1 MAETNVMGTYKF
13 PPNVFDKIL
22 DKFSQAVQDGKYH
35 KLDYVFWRKLKTT
48 KNSVRIVV
56 KSDLNG
62 KIFFDIFPDTY
73 IMNSFFADGIDGSF
87 GEYLVD
93 NVCNIFTNDYAIEC
107 SEKFLEYKLRNAKKT
122 IKKNNDVAKN
132 NNVVKF
138 SDESDYIKAYD
149 EATGWDT
156 EFSCASLSDK
166 DLQKILGE
174 SCVVISDEEA
184 QKILEELHNTPIA
197 AVSDSDCITGKVAS
211 IDSNTI
217 FVGGNIATA
226 TTTLGGRIDAIED
239 KCAMIDNDYI
249 DDRINKVLNEQNTF
263 NNNVDNKKGNK
274 KMKAFNFDFG
284 PCTTDNIRM
293 SMYGL
298 AVKNANGTW
307 VSYNPESK
315 EIIDVDIF
323 NFDGGKFLYK
333 MPVAIKDVKVGDIV
347 IHNRKAMFVIEVAET
362 GMTAIDPQAGEEKKI
377 LLTKSPFGFNF
388 ATKVVSLFNMT
399 SDAPTPD
406 APFGNMLPF
415 LMMSENSGE
424 FDMNT
429 MLMLSMMGGQSGMDF
444 SKNPMMMYFLMKD
457 SKNADDLLPLMFM
470 GNLCK

>member
-1 MAETNVMGTYKF
+1 MAETNVMGIFEF
-13 PPNVFDKIL
+13 PPNIFDKIL
-22 DKFSQAVQDGKYH
+22 DRFSQAVQDNKYQ
-35 KLDYVFWRKLKTT
+35 KLDYVFWRKLKTS
-48 KNSVRIVV
+48 KNKVRIVV

-62 KIFFDIFPDTY
+62 KLFFDIYPDVYTINY
-73 IMNSFFADGIDGSF
+73 SFFVDGIDGSF
-87 GEYLVD
+87 GKYLID
-93 NVCNIFTNDYAIEC
+93 NVCNIFINDYAIKC
-107 SEKFLEYKLRNAKKT
+107 SEKFFEYKMRRAKKT
-122 IKKNNDVAKN
+122 TEKNNDISKTC
-132 NNVVKF
+132 
-138 SDESDYIKAYD
+138 DELDYTKVYD
-149 EATGWDT
+149 KTRWMT
-156 EFSCASLSDK
+156 EFSCANT
-166 DLQKILGE
+166 
-174 SCVVISDEEA
+174 ISDEEA
-184 QKILEELHNTPIA
+184 QKILGELRTTPIA
-197 AVSDSDCITGKVAS
+197 VVPDSHCSLETGKVAS
-211 IDSNTI
+211 INSNAI
-217 FVGGNIATA
+217 FA
-226 TTTLGGRIDAIED
+226 TTLASTPDTIALGSQIDAIKD

-347 IHNRKAMFVIEVAET
+347 IHNRKAMFVTEVAET

-377 LLTKSPFGFNF
+377 LLTRSPFGFNY

-415 LMMSENSGE
+415 LMLSEDSGE

-429 MLMLSMMGGQSGMDF
+429 MLMLSMMSGQAGMDF

-457 SKNADDLLPLMFM
+457 SKNADDFLPLMFM

>member
-1 MAETNVMGTYKF
+1 MAGTNVMGIFEF
-13 PPNVFDKIL
+13 PSNIFDKIL
-22 DKFSQAVQDGKYH
+22 DRFSQAVKDNKYQ
-35 KLDYVFWRKLKTT
+35 KLDYVFWRKLKTS
-48 KNSVRIVV
+48 KNKVRIVV
-56 KSDLNG
+56 KSGLND
-62 KIFFDIFPDTY
+62 KIFFDIYPDVYTINY
-73 IMNSFFADGIDGSF
+73 SFFVDGIDGSF
-87 GEYLVD
+87 GKYLLD
-93 NVCNIFTNDYAIEC
+93 NICNIFTDKYVIKC
-107 SEKFLEYKLRNAKKT
+107 SEEFFEYKMRRAKK
-122 IKKNNDVAKN
+122 AAEKN
-132 NNVVKF
+132 NNISKPW
-138 SDESDYIKAYD
+138 DDLDYTKVFDKGI
-149 EATGWDT
+149 WNT
-156 EFSCASLSDK
+156 EFSCANT
-166 DLQKILGE
+166 
-174 SCVVISDEEA
+174 ISDEEA
-184 QKILEELHNTPIA
+184 QKILGKLHTTPIV
-197 AVSDSDCITGKVAS
+197 AVPDSDCSLGTGKVAS
-211 IDSNTI
+211 INSNAI
-217 FVGGNIATA
+217 FA
-226 TTTLGGRIDAIED
+226 TTIADPVTITLGSQIDAIKD
-239 KCAMIDNDYI
+239 KCAMIDEDYI
-249 DDRINKVLNEQNTF
+249 NDRINKVLNEQNTF

-347 IHNRKAMFVIEVAET
+347 IHNRKAMFVIDVSET
-362 GMTAIDPQAGEEKKI
+362 GMTAIDPQVGEEKKI

-429 MLMLSMMGGQSGMDF
+429 MLMLSMMSSQGGMDF

>member
-1 MAETNVMGTYKF
+1 MAESNVMGTYKF

-22 DKFSQAVQDGKYH
+22 DNFSQAVQDGKYH
-35 KLDYVFWRKLKTT
+35 KLDYVFWRKLKTS

-62 KIFFDIFPDTY
+62 KIFFEVFPDTY
-73 IMNSFFADGIDGSF
+73 IMNSFFAGGIDGSF
-87 GEYLVD
+87 GEFLAD

-107 SEKFLEYKLRNAKKT
+107 SEKFLEYKMKKAKKT
-122 IKKNNDVAKN
+122 VEKN
-132 NNVVKF
+132 NNISKTR
-138 SDESDYIKAYD
+138 DDLDYLKVY
-149 EATGWDT
+149 EGWNT
-156 EFSCASLSDK
+156 EFSCKSILSDEDIQRITK
-166 DLQKILGE
+166 
-174 SCVVISDEEA
+174 
-184 QKILEELHNTPIA
+184 ELNTTPITV
-197 AVSDSDCITGKVAS
+197 VSNDDCATGKVAS
-211 IDSNTI
+211 IDSNAI
-217 FVGGNIATA
+217 F
-226 TTTLGGRIDAIED
+226 TTTLTSAPGTTTIGSRIDAIED

-249 DDRINKVLNEQNTF
+249 DNRVNKVLNEQNTF

-333 MPVAIKDVKVGDIV
+333 MPVAVKDVKVGDIV
-347 IHNRKAMFVIEVAET
+347 IHNRKAMFVIDVSDA

-429 MLMLSMMGGQSGMDF
+429 MLMLSMMGGQSSMDF

>member
-1 MAETNVMGTYKF
+1 MAETNVMGIFEF
-13 PPNVFDKIL
+13 PPNIFDKIL
-22 DKFSQAVQDGKYH
+22 DRFSQAVQDNKYQ
-35 KLDYVFWRKLKTT
+35 KLDYVFWRKLKTS
-48 KNSVRIVV
+48 KNKVRIVV

-62 KIFFDIFPDTY
+62 KLFFDIYPDVY
-73 IMNSFFADGIDGSF
+73 ITNYSFFVDGIDGSF
-87 GEYLVD
+87 GKYLID
-93 NVCNIFTNDYAIEC
+93 NVCNIFTNDYAIKC
-107 SEKFLEYKLRNAKKT
+107 SEKFFEYKMRRAKKT
-122 IKKNNDVAKN
+122 VEKNNDISKTR
-132 NNVVKF
+132 
-138 SDESDYIKAYD
+138 DDLDYTKVCA
-149 EATGWDT
+149 GWNT
-156 EFSCASLSDK
+156 EFSTAWT
-166 DLQKILGE
+166 
-174 SCVVISDEEA
+174 ISDEEA
-184 QKILEELHNTPIA
+184 QKILGELNTTPIT
-197 AVSDSDCITGKVAS
+197 VVPNSDCMTGKVAS
-211 IDSNTI
+211 INSNAI
-217 FVGGNIATA
+217 FATTLADPA

-249 DDRINKVLNEQNTF
+249 DGRINKVLNEQNTF
-263 NNNVDNKKGNK
+263 NNNVDDKKGNK

-347 IHNRKAMFVIEVAET
+347 IHNRKAMFVIDVSET

>member
-1 MAETNVMGTYKF
+1 MAETNVIGIF
-13 PPNVFDKIL
+13 EFQHNIFDKIL
-22 DKFSQAVQDGKYH
+22 DRFSQAVQDNKYQ
-35 KLDYVFWRKLKTT
+35 KIDYVFWRKLKTS
-48 KNSVRIVV
+48 KNKVRIVV
-56 KSDLNG
+56 KSDLND
-62 KIFFDIFPDTY
+62 KIFFDIYPDVY
-73 IMNSFFADGIDGSF
+73 ITDYSFFVDGIDGSF
-87 GEYLVD
+87 GKYLLD
-93 NVCNIFTNDYAIEC
+93 NICNIFTNDYAVNKC
-107 SEKFLEYKLRNAKKT
+107 SEKLFEYKMRKAKK
-122 IKKNNDVAKN
+122 AAEKN
-132 NNVVKF
+132 NNI
-138 SDESDYIKAYD
+138 SNTWDDLDYTKVYD
-149 EATGWDT
+149 KGIWNT
-156 EFSCASLSDK
+156 EFSCTNT
-166 DLQKILGE
+166 
-174 SCVVISDEEA
+174 ISDEEA
-184 QKILEELHNTPIA
+184 QKILGKLYTTPIV
-197 AVSDSDCITGKVAS
+197 AVPDSDCSLETGKVAS
-211 IDSNTI
+211 INSNTI
-217 FVGGNIATA
+217 FATTLTDPT
-226 TTTLGGRIDAIED
+226 TTTLGSQIDAI
-239 KCAMIDNDYI
+239 KNNCVMIDDDYI
-249 DDRINKVLNEQNTF
+249 NDRINKVLNEQNTF

-347 IHNRKAMFVIEVAET
+347 IHNRKAMFVIDVSET
-362 GMTAIDPQAGEEKKI
+362 GMTAIDPQVGEEKKI

-429 MLMLSMMGGQSGMDF
+429 MLMLSMMGGQGGMDF

>member
-1 MAETNVMGTYKF
+1 MAESNVMGTYKF

-22 DKFSQAVQDGKYH
+22 DNFSQAVQDGKYH
-35 KLDYVFWRKLKTT
+35 KLDYVFWRKLKTS

-62 KIFFDIFPDTY
+62 KIFFEVFPDTY
-73 IMNSFFADGIDGSF
+73 IMNSFFAGGIDGSF
-87 GEYLVD
+87 GEYLAD

-107 SEKFLEYKLRNAKKT
+107 SEKFLEYKMKKAKKT
-122 IKKNNDVAKN
+122 VEKN
-132 NNVVKF
+132 NNISKTC
-138 SDESDYIKAYD
+138 DNLDYLKVY
-149 EATGWDT
+149 EGWNT
-156 EFSCASLSDK
+156 EFSCESILSDEDIQRITK
-166 DLQKILGE
+166 
-174 SCVVISDEEA
+174 
-184 QKILEELHNTPIA
+184 ELNTTPITV
-197 AVSDSDCITGKVAS
+197 VSNDDCLTGKVAS
-211 IDSNTI
+211 INSNGVLTTTTI
-217 FVGGNIATA
+217 SPA
-226 TTTLGGRIDAIED
+226 TTTLGSQIEAIKD

-249 DDRINKVLNEQNTF
+249 DDRINKVLDEQNTF
-263 NNNVDNKKGNK
+263 NNVDDKKGNN

-284 PCTTDNIRM
+284 PCTNDNIRM

-333 MPVAIKDVKVGDIV
+333 MPVAVKDVKVGDIV
-347 IHNRKAMFVIEVAET
+347 IHNRKAMFVIDVSDA

-415 LMMSENSGE
+415 LMLSENSGE

>member
-1 MAETNVMGTYKF
+1 MAESNVMGTYKF

-22 DKFSQAVQDGKYH
+22 DNFSQAVQDNKYH
-35 KLDYVFWRKLKTT
+35 KLDYAFWRKLKTS
-48 KNSVRIVV
+48 KNSIRIIV
-56 KSDLNG
+56 KTDLNG

-73 IMNSFFADGIDGSF
+73 IMNSFFADAGDGSF

-107 SEKFLEYKLRNAKKT
+107 SEKFFEYKMRRARAKKT
-122 IKKNNDVAKN
+122 IAKN
-132 NNVVKF
+132 NNISKTH
-138 SDESDYIKAYD
+138 DELDCTKVYD
-149 EATGWDT
+149 KTTGWNT
-156 EFSCASLSDK
+156 EFSSAWIPDE
-166 DLQKILGE
+166 DN
-174 SCVVISDEEA
+174 IS
-184 QKILEELHNTPIA
+184 KILEKLNATPITV
-197 AVSDSDCITGKVAS
+197 VSHDEDCITGKVAS
-211 IDSNTI
+211 VNSNTI
-217 FVGGNIATA
+217 FTDTIAST
-226 TTTLGGRIDAIED
+226 TTTLGSQIEAIKD

-263 NNNVDNKKGNK
+263 NNNVDNKKGNN

-284 PCTTDNIRM
+284 PCTNDNIRM

-298 AVKNANGTW
+298 AVKNTAGTW

-315 EIIDVDIF
+315 EIIDVDVF

-347 IHNRKAMFVIEVAET
+347 IHNRKAMFVTEIAEA
-362 GMTAIDPQAGEEKKI
+362 GMIAIDPQAGEEKKI

-399 SDAPTPD
+399 SNAPTPD

-415 LMMSENSGE
+415 LMMSESDGE

-429 MLMLSMMGGQSGMDF
+429 MLMLSMMGGQGSMDF
-444 SKNPMMMYFLMKD
+444 AKNPMMMYFLMKD
-457 SKNADDLLPLMFM
+457 TKNMDELLPLMFM

>member
-1 MAETNVMGTYKF
+1 MAESNVVGTYKF

-22 DKFSQAVQDGKYH
+22 DNFSQAVQDGKYH
-35 KLDYVFWRKLKTT
+35 KLDYVFWRKLKTS

-62 KIFFDIFPDTY
+62 KIFFEVFPDTY
-73 IMNSFFADGIDGSF
+73 IMNSFFAGGIDGSF
-87 GEYLVD
+87 GEFLAD

-107 SEKFLEYKLRNAKKT
+107 SEKFLEYKMKKAKKT
-122 IKKNNDVAKN
+122 VEKN
-132 NNVVKF
+132 NNISKTC
-138 SDESDYIKAYD
+138 DNLDYLKVY
-149 EATGWDT
+149 EGWNT
-156 EFSCASLSDK
+156 EFSCESILSDEDIQRITK
-166 DLQKILGE
+166 
-174 SCVVISDEEA
+174 
-184 QKILEELHNTPIA
+184 ELNATPITV
-197 AVSDSDCITGKVAS
+197 VSNDDCLTGKVAS
-211 IDSNTI
+211 INSNGVFTGGTI
-217 FVGGNIATA
+217 A
-226 TTTLGGRIDAIED
+226 TTTLGSQIEAITD

-263 NNNVDNKKGNK
+263 NNVDDKKGNN

-284 PCTTDNIRM
+284 PCTNDNIRM

-333 MPVAIKDVKVGDIV
+333 MPVAVKDVKVGDIV
-347 IHNRKAMFVIEVAET
+347 IHNRKAMFVIDVSDA

-415 LMMSENSGE
+415 LMLSENSGE

>member
-1 MAETNVMGTYKF
+1 MAESNVMGTYKF

-22 DKFSQAVQDGKYH
+22 DIFSQAVQDNKYY
-35 KLDYVFWRKLKTT
+35 KLDYVFWRKLKTS
-48 KNSVRIVV
+48 KNSVRIIV
-56 KSDLNG
+56 KFDLNG
-62 KIFFDIFPDTY
+62 KIFFDVFPDTY
-73 IMNSFFADGIDGSF
+73 IMNSFFANADDGSF
-87 GEYLVD
+87 GEFLAD
-93 NVCNIFTNDYAIEC
+93 NVCNIFTNDYAVEC
-107 SEKFLEYKLRNAKKT
+107 SEKFLEYKMRRAKKT
-122 IKKNNDVAKN
+122 VEKNNDISKTR
-132 NNVVKF
+132 
-138 SDESDYIKAYD
+138 DDLDYTKVCA
-149 EATGWDT
+149 GWNT
-156 EFSCASLSDK
+156 EFSSAWT
-166 DLQKILGE
+166 
-174 SCVVISDEEA
+174 ISDEEA
-184 QKILEELHNTPIA
+184 QKILGELNTTPIT
-197 AVSDSDCITGKVAS
+197 VVPDSDCMTGKVAS

-217 FVGGNIATA
+217 FATSTPA
-226 TTTLGGRIDAIED
+226 TITLGSQIDAIKD
-239 KCAMIDNDYI
+239 KCAMLDNDYI

-263 NNNVDNKKGNK
+263 NNNVDDKKGNK

-333 MPVAIKDVKVGDIV
+333 MPVAIKDIAPGMVIV
-347 IHNRKAMFVIEVAET
+347 HNRKAMFVIEVGDSGIT
-362 GMTAIDPQAGEEKKI
+362 VVDPQAGEEKKI
-377 LLTKSPFGFNF
+377 LPTKNCFNF
-388 ATKVVSLFNMT
+388 NFYTRVVSLFDSFMKSPEN
-399 SDAPTPD
+399 APS
-406 APFGNMLPF
+406 AENPFGNMLPIF
-415 LMMSENSGE
+415 MMSENSGE

-429 MLMLSMMGGQSGMDF
+429 MLMLSMMGGQGGMDF

>member
-1 MAETNVMGTYKF
+1 MAESNVMGTYKF
-13 PPNVFDKIL
+13 PPNVFNKIL
-22 DKFSQAVQDGKYH
+22 DNFSQAVQDGKYH

-87 GEYLVD
+87 GEYLID

-107 SEKFLEYKLRNAKKT
+107 SEKFLEYKMRRAKKT
-122 IKKNNDVAKN
+122 VEKN
-132 NNVVKF
+132 NNISKTR
-138 SDESDYIKAYD
+138 DDLDYTKVCA
-149 EATGWDT
+149 GWNT
-156 EFSCASLSDK
+156 EFSTAWT
-166 DLQKILGE
+166 
-174 SCVVISDEEA
+174 ISDEEA
-184 QKILEELHNTPIA
+184 QKILGELNTTPITI
-197 AVSDSDCITGKVAS
+197 VPDNDCMTGKVAS
-211 IDSNTI
+211 INSNAI
-217 FVGGNIATA
+217 FA
-226 TTTLGGRIDAIED
+226 TTLATPDTITLGSQIDAIKD

-347 IHNRKAMFVIEVAET
+347 IHNRKAMFVVDVSET

>member
-1 MAETNVMGTYKF
+1 MAETNVMGIFEF
-13 PPNVFDKIL
+13 PPNIFDKIL
-22 DKFSQAVQDGKYH
+22 DRFSQAVQDNKYQ
-35 KLDYVFWRKLKTT
+35 KLDYVFWRKLKTS
-48 KNSVRIVV
+48 KNMVRIVV

-62 KIFFDIFPDTY
+62 KLFFDIYPDVYTINY
-73 IMNSFFADGIDGSF
+73 SFFVDGIDGSF
-87 GEYLVD
+87 GKYLID
-93 NVCNIFTNDYAIEC
+93 NICNIFTDKYAIKC
-107 SEKFLEYKLRNAKKT
+107 SEKFFEYKMRRAKKT
-122 IKKNNDVAKN
+122 VEKNNDISKTR
-132 NNVVKF
+132 
-138 SDESDYIKAYD
+138 DDLDYTKVCA
-149 EATGWDT
+149 GWNT
-156 EFSCASLSDK
+156 EFSTAWT
-166 DLQKILGE
+166 
-174 SCVVISDEEA
+174 ISDEEA
-184 QKILEELHNTPIA
+184 QKILGELNTTPITI
-197 AVSDSDCITGKVAS
+197 VPDNDCLTGKVAS
-211 IDSNTI
+211 IDSNAI
-217 FVGGNIATA
+217 FA
-226 TTTLGGRIDAIED
+226 TTLASAPNTITLDSRVDAIED

-249 DDRINKVLNEQNTF
+249 DDRVNKVLNEQNTF

-284 PCTTDNIRM
+284 PCTNDNIRM

-347 IHNRKAMFVIEVAET
+347 IHNRKAMFVTEVTET

>member
-1 MAETNVMGTYKF
+1 MAESNVMGTYKF
-13 PPNVFDKIL
+13 PPNIFDKIL

-73 IMNSFFADGIDGSF
+73 IMNSFFANGIDGSF

-93 NVCNIFTNDYAIEC
+93 NVCNIFTDDYAIEC
-107 SEKFLEYKLRNAKKT
+107 SEKFFEYKMRRAKKT
-122 IKKNNDVAKN
+122 VEKN
-132 NNVVKF
+132 NNISKTR
-138 SDESDYIKAYD
+138 DDLDYTKVCA
-149 EATGWDT
+149 GWNT
-156 EFSCASLSDK
+156 EFSTAWT
-166 DLQKILGE
+166 
-174 SCVVISDEEA
+174 ISDEEA
-184 QKILEELHNTPIA
+184 QKILGELNTTPIT
-197 AVSDSDCITGKVAS
+197 VVPDSDCLTGKVAS
-211 IDSNTI
+211 IDSNAI
-217 FVGGNIATA
+217 FATTLASAPNTA
-226 TTTLGGRIDAIED
+226 TIGSRIDAIED

-249 DDRINKVLNEQNTF
+249 DNRVNKVLNEQNTF
-263 NNNVDNKKGNK
+263 NNNVDNKKGNN

-284 PCTTDNIRM
+284 PCTNDNIRM

-347 IHNRKAMFVIEVAET
+347 IHARKAMFVIDVSET

-377 LLTKSPFGFNF
+377 LLTRSPFGFNY

-415 LMMSENSGE
+415 LMLSENSGE

-429 MLMLSMMGGQSGMDF
+429 MLMLSMMSGQSGMDF

>member
-1 MAETNVMGTYKF
+1 MAETNVMGIFEF
-13 PPNVFDKIL
+13 PPNIFDKIL
-22 DKFSQAVQDGKYH
+22 DRFSQAVQDNKYQ
-35 KLDYVFWRKLKTT
+35 KFDYVFWRKLKTS
-48 KNSVRIVV
+48 KNKVRIVV

-62 KIFFDIFPDTY
+62 KLFFDIYPDVY
-73 IMNSFFADGIDGSF
+73 ITNYSFFVDGIDGSF
-87 GEYLVD
+87 GKYLLD
-93 NVCNIFTNDYAIEC
+93 NICNIFTNDYAIKC
-107 SEKFLEYKLRNAKKT
+107 SEKFFEYKMRRAKKT
-122 IKKNNDVAKN
+122 VEKNNDISKTR
-132 NNVVKF
+132 
-138 SDESDYIKAYD
+138 DDLDYTKVCA
-149 EATGWDT
+149 GWNT
-156 EFSCASLSDK
+156 EFSSAWTISDEEV
-166 DLQKILGE
+166 QKILGE
-174 SCVVISDEEA
+174 
-184 QKILEELHNTPIA
+184 LNTTPIT
-197 AVSDSDCITGKVAS
+197 VVPDSDCMTGKVAS

-217 FVGGNIATA
+217 FATS
-226 TTTLGGRIDAIED
+226 TPDTITLGSQIDAIKD
-239 KCAMIDNDYI
+239 KCAMLDNDYI

-263 NNNVDNKKGNK
+263 NNNVDDKKGNK

-347 IHNRKAMFVIEVAET
+347 IHNRKAMFVIDVSET

>member
-1 MAETNVMGTYKF
+1 MAETNVMGIFEF
-13 PPNVFDKIL
+13 PPNIFDKIL
-22 DKFSQAVQDGKYH
+22 DRFSQAVQDNKYQ
-35 KLDYVFWRKLKTT
+35 KLDYVFWRKLKTS
-48 KNSVRIVV
+48 KNKVRIVV

-62 KIFFDIFPDTY
+62 KLFFDIYPDVY
-73 IMNSFFADGIDGSF
+73 ITNYSFFVDGIDGSF
-87 GEYLVD
+87 GKYLLD
-93 NVCNIFTNDYAIEC
+93 NICNIFTNDYAIKC
-107 SEKFLEYKLRNAKKT
+107 SEKFLEYKMRRAKKT
-122 IKKNNDVAKN
+122 VEKNNDISKTR
-132 NNVVKF
+132 
-138 SDESDYIKAYD
+138 DDLDYTKVCA
-149 EATGWDT
+149 GWNT
-156 EFSCASLSDK
+156 EFSTAWT
-166 DLQKILGE
+166 
-174 SCVVISDEEA
+174 ISDEEA
-184 QKILEELHNTPIA
+184 QKILGELNTTPITV
-197 AVSDSDCITGKVAS
+197 VSNSDCMTGKVAS

-217 FVGGNIATA
+217 FATS
-226 TTTLGGRIDAIED
+226 TPGTITLGSQINAIKD
-239 KCAMIDNDYI
+239 KCAMLDNDYI

-263 NNNVDNKKGNK
+263 NNNVDDKKGNK

-333 MPVAIKDVKVGDIV
+333 MPVAIKDIAPGMVIV
-347 IHNRKAMFVIEVAET
+347 HNRKAMFVIEVGDSGIT
-362 GMTAIDPQAGEEKKI
+362 VVDPQAGEEKKI
-377 LLTKSPFGFNF
+377 LPTKNCFNF
-388 ATKVVSLFNMT
+388 NFYTRVVSLFDSFMKSSEN
-399 SDAPTPD
+399 APS
-406 APFGNMLPF
+406 AENPFGNMLPF
-415 LMMSENSGE
+415 FMMNENSGE

-457 SKNADDLLPLMFM
+457 SKNADDLLPLMLM

>member
-1 MAETNVMGTYKF
+1 MAGTNVMGIFEF
-13 PPNVFDKIL
+13 PHNIFDKIL
-22 DKFSQAVQDGKYH
+22 DKFSQAVQDNKYQ
-35 KLDYVFWRKLKTT
+35 KLNYVFWRKLKTS
-48 KNSVRIVV
+48 KNKVRIVV
-56 KSDLNG
+56 NDLND
-62 KIFFDIFPDTY
+62 KIFFDIYPDTY
-73 IMNSFFADGIDGSF
+73 IMNYSFFADVGDGSF
-87 GEYLVD
+87 GEYLAD

-107 SEKFLEYKLRNAKKT
+107 SEKFLEYKMRKAKKT
-122 IKKNNDVAKN
+122 TEKN
-132 NNVVKF
+132 NNVSKTW
-138 SDESDYIKAYD
+138 DDLDYTKVFD
-149 EATGWDT
+149 NGMWNT
-156 EFSCASLSDK
+156 EFSCANT
-166 DLQKILGE
+166 
-174 SCVVISDEEA
+174 ISDEEA
-184 QKILEELHNTPIA
+184 QKILGKLHTTPIV
-197 AVSDSDCITGKVAS
+197 AVPDSDCSLETVKVAS
-211 IDSNTI
+211 NNSNAI
-217 FVGGNIATA
+217 FA
-226 TTTLGGRIDAIED
+226 TTLADSTTITLGSQIDAIKD
-239 KCAMIDNDYI
+239 KCAMIDSDYI
-249 DDRINKVLNEQNTF
+249 NDRINKVLNEQNTF
-263 NNNVDNKKGNK
+263 NNNVDDKKGNN

-298 AVKNANGTW
+298 AVKNAAGTW

-347 IHNRKAMFVIEVAET
+347 IHNRKAMFVTEVTEA
-362 GMTAIDPQAGEEKKI
+362 GMIAIDPQAGEEKKI

-429 MLMLSMMGGQSGMDF
+429 MLMLSMMGGQGGMDF

>member
-1 MAETNVMGTYKF
+1 MAESNVMGTYKF
-13 PPNVFDKIL
+13 PPNIFDKIL
-22 DKFSQAVQDGKYH
+22 DKFSQAVQDNKYH
-35 KLDYVFWRKLKTT
+35 KLDYVFWRKLKTS

-62 KIFFDIFPDTY
+62 KIFFEVFPDTY
-73 IMNSFFADGIDGSF
+73 IMNSFFAGGIDGSF
-87 GEYLVD
+87 GEFLAD
-93 NVCNIFTNDYAIEC
+93 NVCNIFTNDYEIEC
-107 SEKFLEYKLRNAKKT
+107 SEKFFEYKMRRAKKNVENNKDI
-122 IKKNNDVAKN
+122 IKNRDD
-132 NNVVKF
+132 F
-138 SDESDYIKAYD
+138 DYTKVCA
-149 EATGWDT
+149 GWNT
-156 EFSCASLSDK
+156 EFSRAWT
-166 DLQKILGE
+166 
-174 SCVVISDEEA
+174 ISDEEA
-184 QKILEELHNTPIA
+184 QKILGELNTTPIT
-197 AVSDSDCITGKVAS
+197 VVPDSDCMTGKVAS
-211 IDSNTI
+211 INSNAI
-217 FVGGNIATA
+217 FA
-226 TTTLGGRIDAIED
+226 TTLASAPDTITLGSQIDAIKD
-239 KCAMIDNDYI
+239 KCAMLDNDYI

-263 NNNVDNKKGNK
+263 NNNVDDKKGNK

-298 AVKNANGTW
+298 AVKNATGTW

-347 IHNRKAMFVIEVAET
+347 IHNRKAMFVTDVSET

-377 LLTKSPFGFNF
+377 LLTRSPFGFNY

-415 LMMSENSGE
+415 LMLSENSGE

-429 MLMLSMMGGQSGMDF
+429 MLMLSMMSGQSGMDF

>member
-1 MAETNVMGTYKF
+1 MAETNVIGIFEF
-13 PPNVFDKIL
+13 PSNIFDKIL
-22 DKFSQAVQDGKYH
+22 DRFSQAVQDNKYQ
-35 KLDYVFWRKLKTT
+35 KLDYVFWRKLKTS
-48 KNSVRIVV
+48 KNKIRIVV
-56 KSDLNG
+56 KSDIND
-62 KIFFDIFPDTY
+62 KIFFDIYPDVYTTNY
-73 IMNSFFADGIDGSF
+73 SFFVDGIDGSF
-87 GEYLVD
+87 GKYLLD
-93 NVCNIFTNDYAIEC
+93 NICNIFTNDYAVNKC
-107 SEKFLEYKLRNAKKT
+107 SEKLFEYKMRRAKKT
-122 IKKNNDVAKN
+122 TEKNNDI
-132 NNVVKF
+132 
-138 SDESDYIKAYD
+138 SRTWDGLDYTKVFD
-149 EATGWDT
+149 KTGWNT
-156 EFSCASLSDK
+156 EFSCANT
-166 DLQKILGE
+166 
-174 SCVVISDEEA
+174 ISDEEA
-184 QKILEELHNTPIA
+184 QKILGKLHTTPITVA
-197 AVSDSDCITGKVAS
+197 PDSDCSLETGKVAS
-211 IDSNTI
+211 INSNAI
-217 FVGGNIATA
+217 FATTLA
-226 TTTLGGRIDAIED
+226 DPTTTTLGNQIEAIKD

-263 NNNVDNKKGNK
+263 NNNVDDKKGNN

-284 PCTTDNIRM
+284 PCTNDNIRM

-298 AVKNANGTW
+298 AVKNAAGTW

-315 EIIDVDIF
+315 EIIDVDVF

-347 IHNRKAMFVIEVAET
+347 IHNRKAMFVIDVSET

-429 MLMLSMMGGQSGMDF
+429 MLMLSMMGGQGGMDF

-470 GNLCK
+470 SNLCK

>member
-1 MAETNVMGTYKF
+1 MAETNVMGIFEF
-13 PPNVFDKIL
+13 PPNIFDKVL
-22 DKFSQAVQDGKYH
+22 DKFSQAIQDGKYH

-73 IMNSFFADGIDGSF
+73 IMNSFFANGIDGSF

-107 SEKFLEYKLRNAKKT
+107 SEKFLEYKMRKAKKT
-122 IKKNNDVAKN
+122 VEKNNDISKTR
-132 NNVVKF
+132 
-138 SDESDYIKAYD
+138 DDLDYIKVYD
-149 EATGWDT
+149 KGIWST
-156 EFSCASLSDK
+156 EFSCANT
-166 DLQKILGE
+166 
-174 SCVVISDEEA
+174 ISDEEA
-184 QKILEELHNTPIA
+184 KKILGKLNTTPIV
-197 AVSDSDCITGKVAS
+197 AVPDSDCGFETGKVAS
-211 IDSNTI
+211 INSNAI
-217 FVGGNIATA
+217 FA
-226 TTTLGGRIDAIED
+226 TTLADPATITLGSQIDAIKD

-249 DDRINKVLNEQNTF
+249 DGRINKVLNEQNTF
-263 NNNVDNKKGNK
+263 NNNVDDKKGNK

-347 IHNRKAMFVIEVAET
+347 IHNRKAMFVIDVSET

-429 MLMLSMMGGQSGMDF
+429 MLMLSMMGGQNGMDF

>member
-1 MAETNVMGTYKF
+1 MAESNVMGTYKF
-13 PPNVFDKIL
+13 PPNIFDKVL

-107 SEKFLEYKLRNAKKT
+107 SEKFLEYKMRRAKKT
-122 IKKNNDVAKN
+122 VEKNNDISKTR
-132 NNVVKF
+132 
-138 SDESDYIKAYD
+138 DDLDYTKVCA
-149 EATGWDT
+149 GWNT
-156 EFSCASLSDK
+156 EFSTAWT
-166 DLQKILGE
+166 
-174 SCVVISDEEA
+174 ISDEEA
-184 QKILEELHNTPIA
+184 QKILGELNTTPIA
-197 AVSDSDCITGKVAS
+197 VVPDSDCITGKVAS
-211 IDSNTI
+211 IDFNTI
-217 FVGGNIATA
+217 FAGGNIA

-249 DDRINKVLNEQNTF
+249 DGRINKVLNEQNTF

-333 MPVAIKDVKVGDIV
+333 MPVAIKDIV
-347 IHNRKAMFVIEVAET
+347 PGMVIVHNRKAMFVIEVGDSGIT
-362 GMTAIDPQAGEEKKI
+362 VVDPQAGEEKKI
-377 LLTKSPFGFNF
+377 LPTKNCFNF
-388 ATKVVSLFNMT
+388 NFYTRVVSLFDSFMKSPEN
-399 SDAPTPD
+399 APS
-406 APFGNMLPF
+406 AENPFGNMLPIF
-415 LMMSENSGE
+415 MMSENSGE

>member
-1 MAETNVMGTYKF
+1 MAETNVMGIFEF
-13 PPNVFDKIL
+13 PPNIFDKIL
-22 DKFSQAVQDGKYH
+22 DRFSQAVQDNKYQ
-35 KLDYVFWRKLKTT
+35 KFDYVFWRKLKTS
-48 KNSVRIVV
+48 KNKVRIVV
-56 KSDLNG
+56 KSDLND
-62 KIFFDIFPDTY
+62 KIFFDIYPDVY
-73 IMNSFFADGIDGSF
+73 ITNYSFFVDGIDGSF
-87 GEYLVD
+87 GKYLLD
-93 NVCNIFTNDYAIEC
+93 NICNIFTNDYAVNKC
-107 SEKFLEYKLRNAKKT
+107 SEKLFEYKMRKAKKT
-122 IKKNNDVAKN
+122 TEKNNDISKTW
-132 NNVVKF
+132 
-138 SDESDYIKAYD
+138 DGLDYTKVYD
-149 EATGWDT
+149 KGIWST
-156 EFSCASLSDK
+156 EFSCANT
-166 DLQKILGE
+166 
-174 SCVVISDEEA
+174 ISDEEA
-184 QKILEELHNTPIA
+184 KKILGELNATPIT
-197 AVSDSDCITGKVAS
+197 VVPNSDCMTGKVAS
-211 IDSNTI
+211 INSNAI
-217 FVGGNIATA
+217 FA
-226 TTTLGGRIDAIED
+226 TTLADPATITLGSQIDAIKD
-239 KCAMIDNDYI
+239 KCAMLDNDYI

-263 NNNVDNKKGNK
+263 NNNVDDKKGNK

-347 IHNRKAMFVIEVAET
+347 IHNRKAMFVTEVAET

>member
-1 MAETNVMGTYKF
+1 MAESNVIGTYKF

-22 DKFSQAVQDGKYH
+22 DNFSQAVQDNKYH
-35 KLDYVFWRKLKTT
+35 KLDYVFWRKLKTS

-62 KIFFDIFPDTY
+62 KIFFEVFPDTY
-73 IMNSFFADGIDGSF
+73 IMNSFFAGGIDGSF
-87 GEYLVD
+87 GEYLAD
-93 NVCNIFTNDYAIEC
+93 NVCNIFTDDYAIEC
-107 SEKFLEYKLRNAKKT
+107 SEKLLEYKMKKAKKT
-122 IKKNNDVAKN
+122 AEKN
-132 NNVVKF
+132 NNISKTR
-138 SDESDYIKAYD
+138 DDLDYIKVY
-149 EATGWDT
+149 EGWNT
-156 EFSCASLSDK
+156 EFSCKSILSDEDIQRITK
-166 DLQKILGE
+166 
-174 SCVVISDEEA
+174 
-184 QKILEELHNTPIA
+184 ELNTTPITV
-197 AVSDSDCITGKVAS
+197 VSNDDCLTGKVAS
-211 IDSNTI
+211 INSNGVLTSTI
-217 FVGGNIATA
+217 SPA
-226 TTTLGGRIDAIED
+226 TTTIGSRIDAIED

-263 NNNVDNKKGNK
+263 NNNVDDKKGNK

-333 MPVAIKDVKVGDIV
+333 MPVAVKDVKVGDIV
-347 IHNRKAMFVIEVAET
+347 IHNRKAMFVIDVSDA

-415 LMMSENSGE
+415 LMLSENSGE

-429 MLMLSMMGGQSGMDF
+429 MLMLSMMGGQSSMDF

>member
-1 MAETNVMGTYKF
+1 MAESNVMGTYKF

-22 DKFSQAVQDGKYH
+22 DNFSQAVQDNKYH
-35 KLDYVFWRKLKTT
+35 KLDYVFWRKLKTS

-62 KIFFDIFPDTY
+62 KIFFEVFPDTY
-73 IMNSFFADGIDGSF
+73 IMNSFFAGGIDGSF
-87 GEYLVD
+87 GEYLAD

-107 SEKFLEYKLRNAKKT
+107 SEKFLEYKMKKAKKT
-122 IKKNNDVAKN
+122 VEKN
-132 NNVVKF
+132 NNISKTC
-138 SDESDYIKAYD
+138 DNLDYLKVY
-149 EATGWDT
+149 EGWNT
-156 EFSCASLSDK
+156 EFSCESILSDEDIQRITK
-166 DLQKILGE
+166 
-174 SCVVISDEEA
+174 
-184 QKILEELHNTPIA
+184 ELNATPIT
-197 AVSDSDCITGKVAS
+197 AVSNDDCATGKVAS
-211 IDSNTI
+211 INSNGVFT
-217 FVGGNIATA
+217 GGIIA
-226 TTTLGGRIDAIED
+226 TTTLGSQIEAITD

-263 NNNVDNKKGNK
+263 NNVDDKKGNN

-284 PCTTDNIRM
+284 PCTNDNIRM

-347 IHNRKAMFVIEVAET
+347 IHNRKAMFVTEVAET

>member
-1 MAETNVMGTYKF
+1 MAESNVMGTYKF

-22 DKFSQAVQDGKYH
+22 DNFSQAVQDNKYH
-35 KLDYVFWRKLKTT
+35 KLDYVFWRKLKTS

-62 KIFFDIFPDTY
+62 KIFFEVFPDTY
-73 IMNSFFADGIDGSF
+73 IMNSFFAGGIDGSF
-87 GEYLVD
+87 GEFLAD

-107 SEKFLEYKLRNAKKT
+107 SEKFLEYKMKKAKKT
-122 IKKNNDVAKN
+122 VEKN
-132 NNVVKF
+132 NNISKTC
-138 SDESDYIKAYD
+138 DNLDYLKVY
-149 EATGWDT
+149 EGWNT
-156 EFSCASLSDK
+156 EFSCESILSDEDIQRITK
-166 DLQKILGE
+166 
-174 SCVVISDEEA
+174 
-184 QKILEELHNTPIA
+184 ELNATPIT
-197 AVSDSDCITGKVAS
+197 AVSNDDCLTGKVAS
-211 IDSNTI
+211 INSNGVFTGGTI
-217 FVGGNIATA
+217 A
-226 TTTLGGRIDAIED
+226 TTTLDSQIEAITD

-263 NNNVDNKKGNK
+263 NNVDDKKGNN

-284 PCTTDNIRM
+284 PCTNDNIRM

-347 IHNRKAMFVIEVAET
+347 IHSRKAMFVIDVSEN

-377 LLTKSPFGFNF
+377 LLTRSPFGFNY

-415 LMMSENSGE
+415 LMLSENSGE

>member
-1 MAETNVMGTYKF
+1 MAESNVMGTYKF
-13 PPNVFDKIL
+13 PPNVFDKVL

-107 SEKFLEYKLRNAKKT
+107 SEKFLEYKMRKAKKT
-122 IKKNNDVAKN
+122 TEKNNDISKTW
-132 NNVVKF
+132 
-138 SDESDYIKAYD
+138 DGLDYTKVYD
-149 EATGWDT
+149 KTRWMA
-156 EFSCASLSDK
+156 EFSCANN
-166 DLQKILGE
+166 
-174 SCVVISDEEA
+174 ISDEEA
-184 QKILEELHNTPIA
+184 KKILGELNATPIV
-197 AVSDSDCITGKVAS
+197 AVPDSDCSLETGKVAS
-211 IDSNTI
+211 INSNAI
-217 FVGGNIATA
+217 FA
-226 TTTLGGRIDAIED
+226 TTLADPATITLGSQIDAIKD
-239 KCAMIDNDYI
+239 KCAMLDNDYI

-263 NNNVDNKKGNK
+263 NNNVDDKKGNK

-333 MPVAIKDVKVGDIV
+333 MPVAIKDIAPGMVIV
-347 IHNRKAMFVIEVAET
+347 HNRKAMFVIEVGDSGIT
-362 GMTAIDPQAGEEKKI
+362 VVDPQAGEEKKI
-377 LLTKSPFGFNF
+377 LPTKNCFNF
-388 ATKVVSLFNMT
+388 NFYTRVVSLFDSFMKSPEN
-399 SDAPTPD
+399 APS
-406 APFGNMLPF
+406 AENPFGNMLPIF
-415 LMMSENSGE
+415 MMSENSGE

>member
-1 MAETNVMGTYKF
+1 MAESNVMGTYKF

-107 SEKFLEYKLRNAKKT
+107 SEKFLEYKMRRAKKT
-122 IKKNNDVAKN
+122 VEKNNDISKTR
-132 NNVVKF
+132 
-138 SDESDYIKAYD
+138 DDLDYTKVCA
-149 EATGWDT
+149 GWNT
-156 EFSCASLSDK
+156 EFSTAWT
-166 DLQKILGE
+166 
-174 SCVVISDEEA
+174 ISDEEA
-184 QKILEELHNTPIA
+184 QKILGELNTTPIT
-197 AVSDSDCITGKVAS
+197 VIPDSDCITGKVAS

-217 FVGGNIATA
+217 FAGGNIA

-333 MPVAIKDVKVGDIV
+333 MPVAIKDIAPGMVIV
-347 IHNRKAMFVIEVAET
+347 HNRKAMFVIEVGDSGIT
-362 GMTAIDPQAGEEKKI
+362 VVDPQAGEEKKI
-377 LLTKSPFGFNF
+377 LPTKNCFNF
-388 ATKVVSLFNMT
+388 NFYTRVVSLFDSFMKSPEN
-399 SDAPTPD
+399 APSVEN
-406 APFGNMLPF
+406 PFGNMLPF

>member
-22 DKFSQAVQDGKYH
+22 DNFSQAVQDNKYH
-35 KLDYVFWRKLKTT
+35 KLDYVFWRKLKTS
-48 KNSVRIVV
+48 KNSVRIVI

-62 KIFFDIFPDTY
+62 KIFFDVFPDTY
-73 IMNSFFADGIDGSF
+73 IMNSFFANADDGSF
-87 GEYLVD
+87 GEFLID
-93 NVCNIFTNDYAIEC
+93 NVCNIFINDYAIEC
-107 SEKFLEYKLRNAKKT
+107 SEKFLEYKMRRAKKT
-122 IKKNNDVAKN
+122 TEKN
-132 NNVVKF
+132 NNISKTR
-138 SDESDYIKAYD
+138 DGLDYTKVYDKA
-149 EATGWDT
+149 AGWNT
-156 EFSCASLSDK
+156 EFSSAWTISDEEV
-166 DLQKILGE
+166 QKILGE
-174 SCVVISDEEA
+174 LNA
-184 QKILEELHNTPIA
+184 TPIT
-197 AVSDSDCITGKVAS
+197 VVPNSDCSLETGKVAS
-211 IDSNTI
+211 IDSNAIFATSTPGTI
-217 FVGGNIATA
+217 
-226 TTTLGGRIDAIED
+226 TLGSRIDAIEG
-239 KCAMIDNDYI
+239 KCAAIDTDYI

-263 NNNVDNKKGNK
+263 NNNVDDKKGNK

-347 IHNRKAMFVIEVAET
+347 IHNRKAMFVTEVAET

-429 MLMLSMMGGQSGMDF
+429 MLMLSMMSGQSGMDF

>member
-1 MAETNVMGTYKF
+1 MAESNVMGTYKF
-13 PPNVFDKIL
+13 PPNVFNKIL
-22 DKFSQAVQDGKYH
+22 DNFSQAVQDGKYH
-35 KLDYVFWRKLKTT
+35 KLDCVFWRKLKTT
-48 KNSVRIVV
+48 KNSIRIVV

-87 GEYLVD
+87 GEYLID

-107 SEKFLEYKLRNAKKT
+107 SEKFLEYKMRRAKKT
-122 IKKNNDVAKN
+122 VEKN
-132 NNVVKF
+132 NNISKTH
-138 SDESDYIKAYD
+138 DDLDYTKAC
-149 EATGWDT
+149 AGWNT
-156 EFSCASLSDK
+156 EFSTAWTISDEEV
-166 DLQKILGE
+166 QKILGE
-174 SCVVISDEEA
+174 
-184 QKILEELHNTPIA
+184 LNTTPITI
-197 AVSDSDCITGKVAS
+197 VPDSDCMTGKVAS
-211 IDSNTI
+211 INSN
-217 FVGGNIATA
+217 ATFA
-226 TTTLGGRIDAIED
+226 TTLAAPDTITLGSQIDAIKD
-239 KCAMIDNDYI
+239 KCATIDNDYI

-333 MPVAIKDVKVGDIV
+333 MPVAIKDIAPGMVIV
-347 IHNRKAMFVIEVAET
+347 HNRKAMFVIEV
-362 GMTAIDPQAGEEKKI
+362 GDSGIMVVDPQAGEEKKI
-377 LLTKSPFGFNF
+377 LPTKNCFNF
-388 ATKVVSLFNMT
+388 NFYTRVVSLFDSFMKSPEN
-399 SDAPTPD
+399 APS
-406 APFGNMLPF
+406 AENPFGNMLPF

>member
-1 MAETNVMGTYKF
+1 MAGTNVMGIFEF
-13 PPNVFDKIL
+13 PSNIFDKIL
-22 DKFSQAVQDGKYH
+22 DRFSQAVQDNKYH
-35 KLDYVFWRKLKTT
+35 KLDYVFWRKLKTS
-48 KNSVRIVV
+48 KNNVRIVV
-56 KSDLNG
+56 KSDLND
-62 KIFFDIFPDTY
+62 KIFFDIYPDVYTTNY
-73 IMNSFFADGIDGSF
+73 SFFVDGIDGSF
-87 GEYLVD
+87 GKYLLD
-93 NVCNIFTNDYAIEC
+93 NICNIFTDKYVIKC
-107 SEKFLEYKLRNAKKT
+107 SEKFFEYKMRRAKKT
-122 IKKNNDVAKN
+122 AEKNNDISKTW
-132 NNVVKF
+132 
-138 SDESDYIKAYD
+138 DGLDYTKVYD
-149 EATGWDT
+149 KTGWST
-156 EFSCASLSDK
+156 EFSCANT
-166 DLQKILGE
+166 
-174 SCVVISDEEA
+174 ISDEEA
-184 QKILEELHNTPIA
+184 QKILGKLHTTPIT
-197 AVSDSDCITGKVAS
+197 VVPDSDCSLETGKVAS
-211 IDSNTI
+211 INSNAI
-217 FVGGNIATA
+217 FA
-226 TTTLGGRIDAIED
+226 TTLTDSATITLGNQIDAIKD

-347 IHNRKAMFVIEVAET
+347 IHNRKAMFVIDVSET
-362 GMTAIDPQAGEEKKI
+362 GMTAIDPQVGEEKKI

-429 MLMLSMMGGQSGMDF
+429 MLMLSMMGGQGGMDF

>member
-1 MAETNVMGTYKF
+1 MAESNVMGTYKF
-13 PPNVFDKIL
+13 PPNVFNKIL
-22 DKFSQAVQDGKYH
+22 DNFSQAVQDGKYH

-87 GEYLVD
+87 GEYLID

-107 SEKFLEYKLRNAKKT
+107 SEKFLEYKMRRAKKT
-122 IKKNNDVAKN
+122 VEKN
-132 NNVVKF
+132 NNISKTR
-138 SDESDYIKAYD
+138 DDLDYTKVCA
-149 EATGWDT
+149 GWNT
-156 EFSCASLSDK
+156 EFSTAWT
-166 DLQKILGE
+166 
-174 SCVVISDEEA
+174 ISDEEA
-184 QKILEELHNTPIA
+184 QKILGELNTTPITI
-197 AVSDSDCITGKVAS
+197 VPDNDCMTGKVAS
-211 IDSNTI
+211 INSNAI
-217 FVGGNIATA
+217 FA
-226 TTTLGGRIDAIED
+226 TTLATPDTITLGSQNDAIKD

-347 IHNRKAMFVIEVAET
+347 IHNRKAMFVIDVSET

>member
-1 MAETNVMGTYKF
+1 MAESNVIGTYKF

-22 DKFSQAVQDGKYH
+22 DNFSQAVQDNKYH
-35 KLDYVFWRKLKTT
+35 KLDYVFWRKLKTS
-48 KNSVRIVV
+48 KNSIRIVI
-56 KSDLNG
+56 KTDLNG

-73 IMNSFFADGIDGSF
+73 IMNSFFADAGDGSF

-93 NVCNIFTNDYAIEC
+93 HVCNIFTNDYAIEC
-107 SEKFLEYKLRNAKKT
+107 SEKFFEYKMRSAKKT
-122 IKKNNDVAKN
+122 VEKN
-132 NNVVKF
+132 NNISKTHDKLDCTKV
-138 SDESDYIKAYD
+138 YD
-149 EATGWDT
+149 KATGWNT
-156 EFSCASLSDK
+156 EFSSAWIPDE
-166 DLQKILGE
+166 DN
-174 SCVVISDEEA
+174 IS
-184 QKILEELHNTPIA
+184 KILEKLNATPITV
-197 AVSDSDCITGKVAS
+197 VSHDEDCITGKVAS
-211 IDSNTI
+211 VNSNTI
-217 FVGGNIATA
+217 FTDTIAST
-226 TTTLGGRIDAIED
+226 TTTLGSQIDAIKD

-263 NNNVDNKKGNK
+263 NNNVDDKKGNN

-284 PCTTDNIRM
+284 PCTNDNIRM

-298 AVKNANGTW
+298 AVKNVAGTW

-315 EIIDVDIF
+315 EIIDVDVF

-347 IHNRKAMFVIEVAET
+347 IHNRKAMFVTEVTEA

-415 LMMSENSGE
+415 LMMSESNGE

-429 MLMLSMMGGQSGMDF
+429 MLMLSMMGSQGSMDF
-444 SKNPMMMYFLMKD
+444 AKNPMMMYFLMKD
-457 SKNADDLLPLMFM
+457 TKNMDELLPLMFM

>member
-1 MAETNVMGTYKF
+1 MAETNVMGIFEF
-13 PPNVFDKIL
+13 PPNIFDKIL
-22 DKFSQAVQDGKYH
+22 DRFSQAVQDNKYQ
-35 KLDYVFWRKLKTT
+35 KFDYVFWRKLKTS
-48 KNSVRIVV
+48 KNKVRIVV

-62 KIFFDIFPDTY
+62 KLFFDIYPDVY
-73 IMNSFFADGIDGSF
+73 ITNYSFFVDGIDGSF
-87 GEYLVD
+87 GKYLLD
-93 NVCNIFTNDYAIEC
+93 NICNIFTNDYAIKC
-107 SEKFLEYKLRNAKKT
+107 SEKFFEYKMRRAKKT
-122 IKKNNDVAKN
+122 VEKNNDISKTR
-132 NNVVKF
+132 
-138 SDESDYIKAYD
+138 DDLDYTKVCA
-149 EATGWDT
+149 GWNT
-156 EFSCASLSDK
+156 EFSTAWT
-166 DLQKILGE
+166 
-174 SCVVISDEEA
+174 ISDEEA
-184 QKILEELHNTPIA
+184 KKILGELNATPIT
-197 AVSDSDCITGKVAS
+197 VVPNSDCMTGKVAS
-211 IDSNTI
+211 IDSNAI
-217 FVGGNIATA
+217 FA
-226 TTTLGGRIDAIED
+226 TTLADPATITLGSQIDAIKD
-239 KCAMIDNDYI
+239 KCAILDNDYI

-263 NNNVDNKKGNK
+263 NNNVDDKKGNK

-347 IHNRKAMFVIEVAET
+347 IHNRKAMFVIDVSET

>member
-1 MAETNVMGTYKF
+1 MAETNVMGIFEF
-13 PPNVFDKIL
+13 PPNIFDKIL
-22 DKFSQAVQDGKYH
+22 DRFSQAVQDNKYQ
-35 KLDYVFWRKLKTT
+35 KLDYVFWRKLKTS
-48 KNSVRIVV
+48 KNKVRIVV

-62 KIFFDIFPDTY
+62 KLFFDIYPDVYTINY
-73 IMNSFFADGIDGSF
+73 SFFVDGIDGSF
-87 GEYLVD
+87 GKYLID
-93 NVCNIFTNDYAIEC
+93 NVCNIFINDYAIKC
-107 SEKFLEYKLRNAKKT
+107 SEKFFEYKMRRAKKT
-122 IKKNNDVAKN
+122 TEKNNDISKTC
-132 NNVVKF
+132 
-138 SDESDYIKAYD
+138 DELDYTKVYD
-149 EATGWDT
+149 KTRWMT
-156 EFSCASLSDK
+156 EFSCANT
-166 DLQKILGE
+166 
-174 SCVVISDEEA
+174 ISDEEA
-184 QKILEELHNTPIA
+184 QKILGELRATPIA
-197 AVSDSDCITGKVAS
+197 VVPDSHCSLETGKVAS
-211 IDSNTI
+211 INSNAI
-217 FVGGNIATA
+217 FA
-226 TTTLGGRIDAIED
+226 TTLASAPDTITLGSQIDAIKD

-263 NNNVDNKKGNK
+263 NNVDDKKGNK

-347 IHNRKAMFVIEVAET
+347 IHNRKAMFVTEVAET

-377 LLTKSPFGFNF
+377 LLTRSPFGFNY

>member
-1 MAETNVMGTYKF
+1 MAESNVMGTYKF
-13 PPNVFDKIL
+13 PPNVFDKVL

-56 KSDLNG
+56 KFDLNG

-87 GEYLVD
+87 GEYLAD

-107 SEKFLEYKLRNAKKT
+107 SEKFLEYKMHRAKKT
-122 IKKNNDVAKN
+122 VEKNNDISKTR
-132 NNVVKF
+132 
-138 SDESDYIKAYD
+138 DDLDYTKVCA
-149 EATGWDT
+149 GWNT
-156 EFSCASLSDK
+156 EFSTAWTISDEEV
-166 DLQKILGE
+166 QKILGE
-174 SCVVISDEEA
+174 
-184 QKILEELHNTPIA
+184 LNTTPIA
-197 AVSDSDCITGKVAS
+197 TVSDSDCITGKVAS

-217 FVGGNIATA
+217 FAGGNIA

-347 IHNRKAMFVIEVAET
+347 IHNRKAMFVTEVAET

>member
-1 MAETNVMGTYKF
+1 MDETNVMGIFEF
-13 PPNVFDKIL
+13 PHNIFDKIL
-22 DKFSQAVQDGKYH
+22 DRFSQAVQDNKYQ
-35 KLDYVFWRKLKTT
+35 KLDYVFWRKLKTS
-48 KNSVRIVV
+48 KNKVRIVV
-56 KSDLNG
+56 TDLND
-62 KIFFDIFPDTY
+62 KIFFNIYPDVYTINY
-73 IMNSFFADGIDGSF
+73 SFFVDGIDGSF
-87 GEYLVD
+87 GKYLLD
-93 NVCNIFTNDYAIEC
+93 NICNIFTDKYVIKC
-107 SEKFLEYKLRNAKKT
+107 SEKFFEYKMRRAKK
-122 IKKNNDVAKN
+122 AAEKN
-132 NNVVKF
+132 NNI
-138 SDESDYIKAYD
+138 SNTWDDLDYTKVYD
-149 EATGWDT
+149 KGIWNT
-156 EFSCASLSDK
+156 EFSCTNTISDEEV
-166 DLQKILGE
+166 QKILG
-174 SCVVISDEEA
+174 
-184 QKILEELHNTPIA
+184 KLHTTPIV
-197 AVSDSDCITGKVAS
+197 AVPDSDCSLQT
-211 IDSNTI
+211 
-217 FVGGNIATA
+217 GNIASINSNAIFATTSN
-226 TTTLGGRIDAIED
+226 TTTLGSQIDAIKD

-249 DDRINKVLNEQNTF
+249 DDRINKILNEQNTF

-347 IHNRKAMFVIEVAET
+347 IHNRKAMFVIDVSET
-362 GMTAIDPQAGEEKKI
+362 GMTAIDPQVGEEKKI

-429 MLMLSMMGGQSGMDF
+429 MLMLSMMGGQGGMDF

>member
-1 MAETNVMGTYKF
+1 MAETNVMGIFEF
-13 PPNVFDKIL
+13 PPNIFDKIL
-22 DKFSQAVQDGKYH
+22 DRFSQAVQDNKYQ
-35 KLDYVFWRKLKTT
+35 KLDYVFWRKLKTS
-48 KNSVRIVV
+48 KNKVRIVV

-62 KIFFDIFPDTY
+62 KLFFDIYPDVY
-73 IMNSFFADGIDGSF
+73 ITNYSFFVNGIDGSF
-87 GEYLVD
+87 GKYLID
-93 NVCNIFTNDYAIEC
+93 NVCNIFTNDYAIKC
-107 SEKFLEYKLRNAKKT
+107 SEKFFEYKMRRAKKT
-122 IKKNNDVAKN
+122 VEKNNDISKTH
-132 NNVVKF
+132 
-138 SDESDYIKAYD
+138 DDLDYTKVCA
-149 EATGWDT
+149 GWNT
-156 EFSCASLSDK
+156 EFSTAWT
-166 DLQKILGE
+166 
-174 SCVVISDEEA
+174 ISDEEA
-184 QKILEELHNTPIA
+184 QKILGELNTTPIT
-197 AVSDSDCITGKVAS
+197 VVPNSDCITGKVAS
-211 IDSNTI
+211 INSNAI
-217 FVGGNIATA
+217 FA
-226 TTTLGGRIDAIED
+226 TTLVDPATITLGSQIDAIKD

-263 NNNVDNKKGNK
+263 NNNVDDKKGNK

-347 IHNRKAMFVIEVAET
+347 IHNRKAMFVIDVSET

>member
-1 MAETNVMGTYKF
+1 MAETNVMGIFEF
-13 PPNVFDKIL
+13 PPNIFDKIL
-22 DKFSQAVQDGKYH
+22 DRFSQAVQDNKYQ
-35 KLDYVFWRKLKTT
+35 KFDYVFWRKLKTS
-48 KNSVRIVV
+48 KNKVRIVV

-62 KIFFDIFPDTY
+62 KLFFDIYPDVYVTNY
-73 IMNSFFADGIDGSF
+73 SFFVNGIDGSF
-87 GEYLVD
+87 GKYLLD
-93 NVCNIFTNDYAIEC
+93 NICNIFTSDYAIKC
-107 SEKFLEYKLRNAKKT
+107 SEKFLEYKMRRAKKT
-122 IKKNNDVAKN
+122 VEKNNDISKTR
-132 NNVVKF
+132 
-138 SDESDYIKAYD
+138 DDLDYTKVC
-149 EATGWDT
+149 TGWNT
-156 EFSCASLSDK
+156 EFSSAWT
-166 DLQKILGE
+166 
-174 SCVVISDEEA
+174 ISDEEA
-184 QKILEELHNTPIA
+184 QKILGELNTTPIT
-197 AVSDSDCITGKVAS
+197 VVPDSDCITGKVAL
-211 IDSNTI
+211 IDSNAIFATSTPATI
-217 FVGGNIATA
+217 TIGSQ
-226 TTTLGGRIDAIED
+226 IDAIKD
-239 KCAMIDNDYI
+239 KCAAIDNDYI

-333 MPVAIKDVKVGDIV
+333 MPVAIKDIAPGMVIV
-347 IHNRKAMFVIEVAET
+347 HNRKAMFVIEVGDSGIT
-362 GMTAIDPQAGEEKKI
+362 VVDPQAGEEKKI
-377 LLTKSPFGFNF
+377 LPTKNCFNF
-388 ATKVVSLFNMT
+388 NFYTRVVSLFDSFMKSPEN
-399 SDAPTPD
+399 APS
-406 APFGNMLPF
+406 AENPFGNMLPIF
-415 LMMSENSGE
+415 MMSENSGE